1 MENILINSEIS
12 YKLDKICMQRGLSL
26 SKLMENA
33 GRVSAEKIDQNIIPN
48 IKKFNNKVLILCGP
62 GNNGGDGLVIAKYL
76 EEKGYLTD
84 ISYPLGG
91 LKKLNKDMK
100 KKFDSLNKK
109 TIKFNNLNLNKY
121 SIIVDSIFGVGL
133 NRKLNKKTTDIIKKI
148 NSQSSC
154 VVSID
159 IASGIN
165 ANKGNLMPVSI
176 DAEHTITF
184 VAPKVGQ
191 YLLPGKERS
200 GKIHVVSIGET
211 KKDILKANKGN
222 NVRLNLPVSWI
233 KGFKWPS
240 MEDHKYTRGHVL
252 VKSGPISSTGASRLS
267 AISALRA
274 GAGAVTLASDKKS
287 LALNASQLTSV
298 MVKEVNNID
307 EFYDFALDKKINV
320 LVIGPGLGVKKTTRE
335 MVLRAIRNE
344 ISLVLD
350 ADGISSF
357 KNDPSELIEALRNR
371 KKRNNI
377 ILTPHEG
384 EFKRIFSYKGVEK
397 IKKTGKAAFD
407 SSATIL
413 LKGNDS
419 IVASHLGKIL
429 ISEKSSPFLATAG
442 SGDVLTGI
450 CAGLMAQGM
459 KSFEAAGAASWIH
472 NEIGIIGGPGL
483 IADDMEKILSKSM
496 PKILR
501 GLYEVRY

>member
-1 MENILINSEIS
+1 
-12 YKLDKICMQRGLSL
+12 
-26 SKLMENA
+26 
-33 GRVSAEKIDQNIIPN
+33 
-48 IKKFNNKVLILCGP
+48 
-62 GNNGGDGLVIAKYL
+62 
-76 EEKGYLTD
+76 
-84 ISYPLGG
+84 
-91 LKKLNKDMK
+91 
-100 KKFDSLNKK
+100 
-109 TIKFNNLNLNKY
+109 
-121 SIIVDSIFGVGL
+121 
-133 NRKLNKKTTDIIKKI
+133 
-148 NSQSSC
+148 
-154 VVSID
+154 
-159 IASGIN
+159 
-165 ANKGNLMPVSI
+165 
-176 DAEHTITF
+176 
-184 VAPKVGQ
+184 
-191 YLLPGKERS
+191 
-200 GKIHVVSIGET
+200 
-211 KKDILKANKGN
+211 
-222 NVRLNLPVSWI
+222 
-233 KGFKWPS
+233 

-267 AISALRA
+267 AISALRV
-274 GAGAVTLASDKKS
+274 GAGVVTLASDKKS

-335 MVLRAIRNE
+335 MVLRAIRSE

-357 KNDPSELIEALRNR
+357 KNNPSELIEALRNR

-384 EFKRIFSYKGVEK
+384 EFKRIFSYKGIEK
-397 IKKTGKAAFD
+397 IKKTGKAALC

-483 IADDMEKILSKSM
+483 IADDMEKILSKTM

-501 GLYEVRY
+501 GLYEVRD

>member
-12 YKLDKICMQRGLSL
+12 YKLDKICMDRGLSF

-33 GRVSAEKIDQNIIPN
+33 GRVSAEKIDQKIIPDIRN
-48 IKKFNNKVLILCGP
+48 FNNKVLILCGS
-62 GNNGGDGLVIAKYL
+62 GNNGGDGLVVAKYL
-76 EEKGYLTD
+76 EKEGYSID
-84 ISYPLGG
+84 ISYPLGSR
-91 LKKLNKDMK
+91 KKLNKIVK

-109 TIKFNNLNLNKY
+109 PLNFNNINLKSY
-121 SIIVDSIFGVGL
+121 SVIVDSIFGVGL
-133 NRKLNKKTTDIIKKI
+133 NRKLNKKTTDIINKI

-165 ANKGNLMPVSI
+165 ANSGNLMPVSI
-176 DAEHTITF
+176 DADHTITF
-184 VAPKVGQ
+184 VAPKVGH

-200 GKIHVVSIGET
+200 GKIHVVSIGE
-211 KKDILKANKGN
+211 KKNDVLKANKGN
-222 NVRLNLPVSWI
+222 NIGLNLPDTWI

-267 AISALRA
+267 AISALRV
-274 GAGAVTLASDKKS
+274 GAGVVTLASDKKS

-357 KNDPSELIEALRNR
+357 KNNPSELIEALRNR

-384 EFKRIFSYKGVEK
+384 EFKRIFSYKGLEK

-419 IVASHLGKIL
+419 VVASHLGKIL
-429 ISEKSSPFLATAG
+429 LSGKSSPFLATAG

-459 KSFEAAGAASWIH
+459 KSFEAAAAASWIH
-472 NEIGIIGGPGL
+472 NQIGIMGGPGL
-483 IADDMEKILSKSM
+483 IADDMEKILSKTM

-501 GLYEVRY
+501 GLYEVRD